1 MIASVIRPILTINTG
16 SSSLK
21 AGIYRGDEAAGSIEI
36 DRIGQP
42 ACRLRLTDAHGAR
55 IEEET
60 LDALDHRGAL
70 QEALNRFPPP
80 WLAIAH
86 RVVHGGDRFVA
97 PTVIDDA
104 VFEALSELVP
114 LAPNHLPQALHAI
127 DAITVQHPECT
138 QIACFDTAFHATM
151 PRLAT
156 LYALPEHPGLRRY
169 GFHGLSYESVIATLR
184 EDAPE
189 LAEKRLIVAHLGNGA
204 SMAAIEGGKSA
215 ETTMGFTPSGGLVM
229 ATRPGDLD
237 PGVLLYLLRNDQ
249 LRPDEL
255 GELIHHRAGLTAL
268 AGSGD
273 MRDLLEREADD
284 PRAAEAV
291 ALFCYQAKK
300 FIGALTATLGG
311 IDGLIFTG
319 GVGEHAAPIRE
330 RICAGLAYLGVAL
343 DPERNH
349 GHEAVISTDPA
360 PVAVRI
366 VHSDEDRM
374 LAHHALTLLHEGDAV
389 HV

>member
-1 MIASVIRPILTINTG
+1 MIASAIRPILTINTG

-42 ACRLRLTDAHGAR
+42 ACRLRLTDAHGVQV
-55 IEEET
+55 EEET
-60 LDALDHRGAL
+60 LDAVDHRGAL
-70 QEALNRFPPP
+70 QEALKRFPPP
-80 WLAIAH
+80 WLAIVH
-86 RVVHGGDRFVA
+86 RVVHGGDRFIA
-97 PTVIDDA
+97 PTVIDDG
-104 VFEALSELVP
+104 VFEALNELAP

-127 DAITVQHPECT
+127 EAITVQHPEFT

-169 GFHGLSYESVIATLR
+169 GFHGLSYESVIAALR
-184 EDAPE
+184 LEEPE
-189 LAEKRLIVAHLGNGA
+189 LAEQRLIVAHLGNGA
-204 SMAAIEGGKSA
+204 SMAAIAGGRSV

-229 ATRPGDLD
+229 ATRSGDLD
-237 PGVLLYLLRNDQ
+237 PGVLLYLLREDG

-255 GELIHHRAGLTAL
+255 GDLIHHHAGLTAL
-268 AGSGD
+268 AGTGD
-273 MRDLLEREADD
+273 MRDLLEREGDD
-284 PRAAEAV
+284 PRAAEAI

-300 FIGALTATLGG
+300 FIGALTAALGG

-319 GVGEHAAPIRE
+319 GIGEHGAPVRE

-343 DPERNH
+343 DQERNNRH
-349 GHEAVISTDPA
+349 DPVISTDLA
-360 PVAVRI
+360 PVAIRI

-374 LAHHALTLLHEGDAV
+374 LARHALTLLHEGDAI